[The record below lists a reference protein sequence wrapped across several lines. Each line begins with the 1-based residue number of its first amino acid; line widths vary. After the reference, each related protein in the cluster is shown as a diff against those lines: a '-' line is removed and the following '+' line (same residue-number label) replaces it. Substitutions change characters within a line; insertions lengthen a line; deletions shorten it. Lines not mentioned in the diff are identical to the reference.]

1 MGRTNNG
8 SGVCRNMMSLHEWG
22 YLWHSCGR
30 ATVPR
35 YGKWDSVSGT
45 ATAPRYDKWDS
56 VNGRATAPRY
66 DRWDSL
72 TGGYRWRQ
80 LS

>member
-1 MGRTNNG
+1 MNG
-8 SGVCRNMMSLHEWG
+8 GTCGTVVDRPLPGITSGL
-22 YLWHSCGR
+22 
-30 ATVPR
+30 
-35 YGKWDSVSGT
+35 SVSGR
-45 ATAPRYDKWDS
+45 ATAPRYDMWDS